1 VSEGSTTQTDRQAL
15 VIDDDAGIREV
26 IADALQLEGI
36 DVVPARGGDEAI
48 AALDAGCHPDVV
60 LLDLLMPG
68 ISGERLLPML
78 RQHPAAGEVPVLIMS
93 ASPERLA
100 RIEGADARLPKPFHL
115 DVLLETI
122 DRLCS
127 ARPDGGLVLGISG
140 VDEQHRRQLDLAGSL
155 HEALVGGEGRAAEL
169 LDELIDFTRDHFAS
183 EGELMRRHAYPEASL
198 HLREHARQV
207 EELERWRKSPAAM
220 RDAIALK
227 AGLEV
232 HVGTM
237 DRDLARYLPSRGVH

>member
-1 VSEGSTTQTDRQAL
+1 L

-36 DVVPARGGDEAI
+36 DVVPARGGAEAI
-48 AALDAGCHPDVV
+48 AALDAGCRPDVV

-78 RQHPAAGEVPVLIMS
+78 RQHPAAGAVPVLIMS

-115 DVLLETI
+115 DMLLETI

-127 ARPDGGLVLGISG
+127 ARPGDGLVLGIPG

-155 HEALVGGEGRAAEL
+155 HDALVGGAGERRATEL
-169 LDELIDFTRDHFAS
+169 LDELIDFTQDHFAN
-183 EGELMRRHAYPEASL
+183 EGELMRRHAYPEASA

-207 EELERWRKSPAAM
+207 EELGRWRKAAGAM

-237 DRDLARYLPSRGVH
+237 DRDLARYLSTRGVQ